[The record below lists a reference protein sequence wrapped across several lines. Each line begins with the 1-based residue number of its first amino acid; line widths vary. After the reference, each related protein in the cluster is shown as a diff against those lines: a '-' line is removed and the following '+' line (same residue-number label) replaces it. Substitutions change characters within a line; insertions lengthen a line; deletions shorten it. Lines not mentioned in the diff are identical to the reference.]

1 MQKVKTDSRFVI
13 KYWLPPILWGLV
25 IFSFSSLQVGK
36 SSEIYW
42 KDFVVKKTAH
52 LVEYAIFT
60 ILLYR
65 AMVGSNV
72 DKKKAIIISI
82 IIAALYGLTDEF
94 HQSFTPGREPR
105 IRDVIIDTIGSAVGV
120 TLFQKILERNP
131 KWAEK
136 FL

>member
-1 MQKVKTDSRFVI
+1 MEKKIRGSKDVL

-25 IFSFSSLQVGK
+25 IFSFSSLQVGS

-52 LVEYAIFT
+52 VVEYAILA

-65 AMVGSNV
+65 AMVGSDM
-72 DKKKAIIISI
+72 DKKKALIISI
-82 IIAALYGLTDEF
+82 IIAGLYGLTDEI

-105 IRDVIIDTIGSAVGV
+105 IRDVAIDTFGASLGSVIY
-120 TLFQKILERNP
+120 K
-131 KWAEK
+131 KWQEK
-136 FL
+136 S